1 MIQNFTI
8 KGAHST
14 TIRQRLLQGIM
25 QHWKLAK
32 NTQTNLLALYQ
43 LEGLSNDFFDE
54 LHKKVSEELDLNLV
68 QLLRQLGYEKQYY
81 FNTKT
86 NHVILYKIFIH
97 WLRFSFY
104 KEELNEENWK
114 QKNTFLT
121 KEAFVELVDWII
133 LCGYILAE
141 EEIPSSYK
149 NCRIKLLKQAIE
161 YCAELRRKELI
172 EDFLIEIPI
181 YQKFREDVRACLFDC
196 FYWYVEQEQS
206 VASLS

>member
-68 QLLRQLGYEKQYY
+68 QY
-81 FNTKT
+81 FC
-86 NHVILYKIFIH
+86 
-97 WLRFSFY
+97 
-104 KEELNEENWK
+104 EER
-114 QKNTFLT
+114 
-121 KEAFVELVDWII
+121 
-133 LCGYILAE
+133 Y
-141 EEIPSSYK
+141 
-149 NCRIKLLKQAIE
+149 
-161 YCAELRRKELI
+161 
-172 EDFLIEIPI
+172 
-181 YQKFREDVRACLFDC
+181 
-196 FYWYVEQEQS
+196 
-206 VASLS
+206 